1 MPDTPVDIE
10 AVRERLRTGPFSFVL
25 NQVPALCTELEAARA
40 FVKHCCLVAGIDP
53 ELPDEAMVQAFA
65 GLRQDLKLNASMLS
79 TQMDKATT
87 ALMDLEAAQ
96 AENARLRERN
106 HSIQQGRVLLQRH
119 RDAWREYAY
128 GNRDKPDDFLDG
140 NTVGRGQTERERLL
154 KANATAKA
162 DALREAAGNIS
173 AFDAGL
179 LNDFGGG
186 NVEWWHEYI
195 RSLLTVADG
204 SWRELIRLEADVA
217 AEQAEQETP

>member
-96 AENARLRERN
+96 AENAT
-106 HSIQQGRVLLQRH
+106 
-119 RDAWREYAY
+119 AM
-128 GNRDKPDDFLDG
+128 
-140 NTVGRGQTERERLL
+140 T
-154 KANATAKA
+154 KA
-162 DALREAAGNIS
+162 LSEAAECFDKYPSSCKWS
-173 AFDAGL
+173 AAQL
-179 LNDFGGG
+179 
-186 NVEWWHEYI
+186 
-195 RSLLTVADG
+195 R
-204 SWRELIRLEADVA
+204 RL
-217 AEQAEQETP
+217 AEQAEQEKP

>member
-96 AENARLRERN
+96 AENARL
-106 HSIQQGRVLLQRH
+106 
-119 RDAWREYAY
+119 
-128 GNRDKPDDFLDG
+128 
-140 NTVGRGQTERERLL
+140 L

-217 AEQAEQETP
+217 AEQAEQEKP